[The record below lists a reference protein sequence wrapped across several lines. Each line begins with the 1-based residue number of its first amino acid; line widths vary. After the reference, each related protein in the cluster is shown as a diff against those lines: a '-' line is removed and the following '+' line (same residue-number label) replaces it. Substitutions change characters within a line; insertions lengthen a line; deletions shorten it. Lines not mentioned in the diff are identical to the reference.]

1 MKGSGK
7 MEKHEIAFLLVLSSS
22 IFTKDL
28 ILIFIKG
35 IIYMIFFP
43 PFSEKNEKF
52 MKITGY
58 ILVNIVLVILFLFK
72 KEGIL

>member
-1 MKGSGK
+1 MK
-7 MEKHEIAFLLVLSSS
+7 KHEIAFLLVLSSS

-43 PFSEKNEKF
+43 PFSEKNVKF

-58 ILVNIVLVILFLFK
+58 ILVNIILVILFLFK
-72 KEGIL
+72 KEGILLEKLN

>member
-1 MKGSGK
+1 

-22 IFTKDL
+22 IFTKYL

-43 PFSEKNEKF
+43 PFSEKNERF
-52 MKITGY
+52 TKITGY
-58 ILVNIVLVILFLFK
+58 ILVNIVLVILFLLK
-72 KEGIL
+72 KEGILWEKLN

>member
-1 MKGSGK
+1 

-52 MKITGY
+52 TKITGY
-58 ILVNIVLVILFLFK
+58 ILVNIVLVILFLLK
-72 KEGIL
+72 KEGILWEKLN

>member
-1 MKGSGK
+1 
-7 MEKHEIAFLLVLSSS
+7 
-22 IFTKDL
+22 
-28 ILIFIKG
+28 
-35 IIYMIFFP
+35 MIFFP

-52 MKITGY
+52 TKITGY

>member
-1 MKGSGK
+1 MK
-7 MEKHEIAFLLVLSSS
+7 KHEIAFLLVLSSS

-52 MKITGY
+52 TKITGY

-72 KEGIL
+72 KEGILWEKLN

>member
-1 MKGSGK
+1 MK
-7 MEKHEIAFLLVLSSS
+7 KHEIAFLLVLSSS

-52 MKITGY
+52 MNDM
-58 ILVNIVLVILFLFK
+58 LFRFMEVNGFGAF
-72 KEGIL
+72 

>member
-58 ILVNIVLVILFLFK
+58 ILVNIVLVILFLLK

>member
-1 MKGSGK
+1 

-52 MKITGY
+52 TKITGY

-72 KEGIL
+72 KEGILWEKLN

>member
-1 MKGSGK
+1 

-52 MKITGY
+52 TKITGY
-58 ILVNIVLVILFLFK
+58 ILVNIVLVILFLLK

>member
-1 MKGSGK
+1 

-52 MKITGY
+52 TKITGY
-58 ILVNIVLVILFLFK
+58 ILVNIILVILFLFK